1 MRFIYVAM
9 RDNFVDIHV
18 THQCNYVGLL
28 NQFASPLEYLGH
40 MSA

>member
-9 RDNFVDIHV
+9 RDNFVDI
-18 THQCNYVGLL
+18 QCNYVGLL
-28 NQFASPLEYLGH
+28 NQFASPLEYLGY